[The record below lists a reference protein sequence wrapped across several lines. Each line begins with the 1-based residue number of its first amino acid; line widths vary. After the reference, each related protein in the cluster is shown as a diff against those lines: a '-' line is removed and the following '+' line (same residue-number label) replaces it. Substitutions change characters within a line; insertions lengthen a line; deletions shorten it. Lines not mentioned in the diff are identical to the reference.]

1 MCFAAQLFLAF
12 QCESFA
18 YDDFAV
24 PPKSKAYL
32 QASLDVECFPRDE
45 SDRRHAAIMAWTYP
59 FIVLWPVAMPLLYVL
74 LLLWNGYEDAYYW
87 YEIFELYKKLTL
99 TSFLLFI
106 NSRSGGNLKL
116 LRLAIGL
123 MVSLGGLM
131 LQFTFKP
138 FRKDSDDALN
148 CVAQLLLVVFFL
160 FGILLKLCNSAM
172 TPALAAV
179 DNSCSSLVGLDSTD
193 TLSVLM
199 LCVGFV
205 LIVVLLGMPV
215 YQLVFVQAVPILRDA
230 STMEPVLLLFG
241 EGERY
246 HLFLCVASET
256 RVHPIPFAFT
266 TLPTF
271 SHAQEPHLDHWA
283 RPVRAHK
290 ASAPNAI
297 AWHSRLPRRRRPR

>member
-1 MCFAAQLFLAF
+1 MPRSLVMCVHAQLFLAF
-12 QCESFA
+12 QCESFG

-32 QASLDVECFPRDE
+32 QASLDVECFPQDE
-45 SDRRHAAIMAWTYP
+45 SDRRHSAIMAWTYP

-74 LLLWNGYEDAYYW
+74 LLHRCRHAILQHRPTTLSRATRFLWNGYEDAYYW

-106 NSRSGGNLKL
+106 NSKSGGNLKL

-148 CVAQLLLVVFFL
+148 CAAQLLLVVFFL
-160 FGILLKLCNSAM
+160 FGTLLKLCNSAM

-199 LCVGFV
+199 LCVGFL
-205 LIVVLLGMPV
+205 LIVALLGMSV

-246 HLFLCVASET
+246 HLFLCVAAET
-256 RVHPIPFAFT
+256 ASHIIT
-266 TLPTF
+266 T
-271 SHAQEPHLDHWA
+271 
-283 RPVRAHK
+283 
-290 ASAPNAI
+290 
-297 AWHSRLPRRRRPR
+297 

>member
-1 MCFAAQLFLAF
+1 MFVAAQLFLAF

-32 QASLDVECFPRDE
+32 QASLDVECFPQDE
-45 SDRRHAAIMAWTYP
+45 SDRRHSAIMAWTYP

-74 LLLWNGYEDAYYW
+74 LLHRCRHAILQHRPTTLSRATRFLWNGYEDAYYW

-106 NSRSGGNLKL
+106 NSKSGGNLKL

-148 CVAQLLLVVFFL
+148 CAAQLLLVVFFL
-160 FGILLKLCNSAM
+160 FG
-172 TPALAAV
+172 
-179 DNSCSSLVGLDSTD
+179 
-193 TLSVLM
+193 TL
-199 LCVGFV
+199 
-205 LIVVLLGMPV
+205 
-215 YQLVFVQAVPILRDA
+215 
-230 STMEPVLLLFG
+230 
-241 EGERY
+241 
-246 HLFLCVASET
+246 
-256 RVHPIPFAFT
+256 
-266 TLPTF
+266 
-271 SHAQEPHLDHWA
+271 
-283 RPVRAHK
+283 
-290 ASAPNAI
+290 
-297 AWHSRLPRRRRPR
+297 